1 VAAAASAC
9 PVPFFAIGGINLANL
24 GAVVAAGARRV
35 AVVRAITAAPDP
47 QAASAALLEALARVD
62 G

>member
-1 VAAAASAC
+1 
-9 PVPFFAIGGINLANL
+9 
-24 GAVVAAGARRV
+24 
-35 AVVRAITAAPDP
+35 VVRAITAAPDP